1 MSKEVWC
8 WLRQNWWDRFIGIV
22 LILGSC
28 VSVYASEEKEE
39 GINLFN
45 DVTDVCAVITAIIL
59 IVTIGQVLYLV
70 EILEAV
76 GFNQQQGRLVCLYRV
91 SSSFEVRA

>member
-1 MSKEVWC
+1 MHV
-8 WLRQNWWDRFIGIV
+8 
-22 LILGSC
+22 ILNQFSYRATGLVTSHADFQQPE
-28 VSVYASEEKEE
+28 YA
-39 GINLFN
+39 NL
-45 DVTDVCAVITAIIL
+45 L
-59 IVTIGQVLYLV
+59 LGQVLYLV

>member
-1 MSKEVWC
+1 M
-8 WLRQNWWDRFIGIV
+8 NWWITCAVLLSNSYIRFIV
-22 LILGSC
+22 
-28 VSVYASEEKEE
+28 
-39 GINLFN
+39 
-45 DVTDVCAVITAIIL
+45 
-59 IVTIGQVLYLV
+59 GQVLYLV